1 MDSPSDMFVVA
12 SDVIREWRATVDE
25 DGQYRSAMMTESAAR
40 SNRQICDG
48 LRFCTTLRCQ
58 PAISE
63 ATTEA
68 AQRFPS
74 PCDLPPD
81 PCEGGGR
88 SSPVSGPI
96 CVVRIISYGPLP
108 DEQALQ
114 IGVTRTCSNAPRP
127 PRTTSTQRPSA
138 SLTAAGSVSYFEV
151 MPRKNSGRPRAPAR
165 RILCDQ
171 HRRIVAYSV
180 PN

>member
-81 PCEGGGR
+81 PCEGQR
-88 SSPVSGPI
+88 RESSDIHGHDI
-96 CVVRIISYGPLP
+96 CVDKNIRWSF
-108 DEQALQ
+108 D
-114 IGVTRTCSNAPRP
+114 
-127 PRTTSTQRPSA
+127 QRH
-138 SLTAAGSVSYFEV
+138 Y
-151 MPRKNSGRPRAPAR
+151 
-165 RILCDQ
+165 C
-171 HRRIVAYSV
+171 
-180 PN
+180 